1 MENIKE
7 RTTNVI
13 TPNQFLEHWQGHRR
27 LTRKVIEAF
36 PEDQLFNYSVGGMRP
51 FADMVMELLGIA
63 EPGLREIVMGETTQ
77 LKEHF
82 DHGNSK
88 AKLLEAWDSAT
99 EQLNK
104 LWAQMEEMDFQKQI
118 VSFGQFPGTVQ
129 SSLFYF
135 LENEI
140 HHRAQGYVYLRSLGI
155 EPPMFYDRN

>member
-1 MENIKE
+1 MENLKE

-13 TPNQFLEHWQGHRR
+13 SPDQFLEHWQGHRR

-36 PEDQLFNYSVGGMRP
+36 PEDQLFNYSIGGMRP

-63 EPGLREIVMGETTQ
+63 EPGLREIVKGETTQ
-77 LKEHF
+77 LTEHF
-82 DHGNSK
+82 DHGHIKDN
-88 AKLLEAWDSAT
+88 LLKAWDGAT
-99 EQLNK
+99 ENIDT
-104 LWAQMEEMDFQKQI
+104 LWTKMKDIDFQKEI
-118 VSFGQFPGTVQ
+118 LSFGQFPGTVQ

-135 LENEI
+135 LENEV

>member
-7 RTTNVI
+7 RTANVI
-13 TPNQFLEHWQGHRR
+13 TPNQFLEHWQGHRI

-36 PEDQLFNYSVGGMRP
+36 PEDQLFNYSIGGMRP

-63 EPGLREIVMGETTQ
+63 EPGLREIVTGETTQ
-77 LKEHF
+77 LTEHF
-82 DHGNSK
+82 EHGHSK
-88 AKLLEAWDSAT
+88 NNLLKAWDSAT
-99 EQLNK
+99 ENIDT
-104 LWAQMEEMDFQKQI
+104 LWTKMEDVDFHKEI
-118 VSFGQFPGTVQ
+118 LSFGQFPGTVQ